1 MGTHKNNEL
10 LIKNSYEFPCSYI
23 EGKLERRLCI
33 SIIQPNSN
41 QIVSELTKKGFR
53 RNYNHMYLPSCRDC
67 NSCIPSR
74 INIKKFVFS
83 KSNKRNIKNNND
95 LMLIEN
101 KKYSE
106 NRYSLFRKYCEIRHE
121 KGLMKKMT
129 ENEFIN
135 FFHKSINQTKIFDL
149 IDPKGV
155 LYGSILLD
163 VLNDGYS
170 AVYSFFN
177 PNYKKRGLGK
187 NIILQTINRLKKE
200 NSNFLYIGYWIKES
214 ENMKYKSSFNNVEY
228 LTTGTWN
235 SKKL

>member
-10 LIKNSYEFPCSYI
+10 LIKSSFEFPCSYI
-23 EGKLERRLCI
+23 EGKLERRLCV

-41 QIVSELTKKGFR
+41 QIISELTKKGFR

-149 IDPKGV
+149 IDSKGV

-177 PNYKKRGLGK
+177 PNLKKRGLGK
-187 NIILQTINRLKKE
+187 NIILQTINKLKKE
-200 NSNFLYIGYWIKES
+200 NSDFLYIGYWIKES

-228 LTTGTWN
+228 LTTGTWD
-235 SKKL
+235 SKRL